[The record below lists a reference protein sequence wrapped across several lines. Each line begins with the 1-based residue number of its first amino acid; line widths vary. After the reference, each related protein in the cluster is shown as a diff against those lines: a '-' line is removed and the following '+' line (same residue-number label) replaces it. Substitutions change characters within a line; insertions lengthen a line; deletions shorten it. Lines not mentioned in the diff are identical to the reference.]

1 MFTRDQ
7 ENQLWKNY
15 VPEEERLAQMLE
27 FVSQKGDD
35 GLRQFIRC
43 LNISGEKTPNKNHVE
58 LAELLEKQMY
68 VGRA

>member
-7 ENQLWKNY
+7 EYELWQYY
-15 VPEEERLAQMLE
+15 VPEEERLTLMLE

-43 LNISGEKTPNKNHVE
+43 FNISGEKTSNKNHVE
-58 LAELLEKQMY
+58 LAELLQRQM
-68 VGRA
+68 